1 MFHHSVKSSVG
12 SLPMKLVK
20 TVGENPYTWS
30 LRSDCQSTQQM
41 ETPPCKSIY
50 SHLLTRQ
57 SVIIAP
63 RWHLPFLRPAAPQT
77 ATAKTARLLSPAPGP
92 RPEKQWLE
100 RFSPGPAPR
109 GWHESQ
115 VSAVKSFLL
124 SSGSIHGVEA
134 LPWLWH
140 VQKSM
145 PQAPLLQLQGCN
157 ARRGELRGPQ
167 TAVYLSAPTST
178 QPPEQK
184 CHSERSW
191 PLSHSQPQSLG
202 SALLSGEGSIL

>member
-1 MFHHSVKSSVG
+1 MFHHNVKSSVG

-20 TVGENPYTWS
+20 TVGGNPYTWS
-30 LRSDCQSTQQM
+30 LRSDCKSTQQM

-77 ATAKTARLLSPAPGP
+77 AAAKTAVLLSLAPGP
-92 RPEKQWLE
+92 GQEKQWLQ

-109 GWHESQ
+109 GWPESQ
-115 VSAVKSFLL
+115 VSAVQSFLL
-124 SSGSIHGVEA
+124 SSGSIHGEEA

-145 PQAPLLQLQGCN
+145 PQAPLLQLQGGSSMP
-157 ARRGELRGPQ
+157 GEE
-167 TAVYLSAPTST
+167 S
-178 QPPEQK
+178 
-184 CHSERSW
+184 
-191 PLSHSQPQSLG
+191 
-202 SALLSGEGSIL
+202 